1 MFHRKPQGASPV
13 ACSNAGRFSIQRL
26 ARGNYILAFPDR
38 NSDNTRMI
46 SRGFY
51 KNAVETALGRSPIC
65 GLMGPRQSGKSTLAR
80 TIAEAVPSHYFDLE
94 SPRDQLRLQNP
105 ELALGRL
112 TGLVVLDEIQ
122 TRPDLFPVLRVLA
135 DRADASARFLIL
147 GSAAPEL
154 MKHSAESLAGRIEY
168 VDLHGFDLT
177 ETGPG
182 THERL
187 WIRGGFP
194 RSYLAESD
202 ATSVAWREG
211 FVRTFLERDLP
222 QFGIRVGAAA
232 MRRFWTMLAHA
243 HGQLWNAAEL
253 GRAMGLS
260 DKTVRTYLDELSQT
274 FMVRQLQP
282 WFENIG
288 KRQVKSPKIYLRD
301 SGLLHHLMAL
311 ETETQLHSHP
321 KVGSSWEGFALE
333 QVLRQTRPTQ
343 AYFWATQGGA
353 ELDLLVFHEGRR
365 LGYEFKYAERPHF
378 TRSMRVAMED
388 LRLDSLLVICPGTAQ
403 ASLAPGVDVMGIEAF
418 ARFGHSA

>member
-1 MFHRKPQGASPV
+1 MVPRAHYRK
-13 ACSNAGRFSIQRL
+13 
-26 ARGNYILAFPDR
+26 
-38 NSDNTRMI
+38 
-46 SRGFY
+46 
-51 KNAVETALGRSPIC
+51 AVETALARSPVC

-80 TIAEAVPSHYFDLE
+80 EIAGAAASHYFDLE

-112 TGLVVLDEIQ
+112 SGLVVLDEVQ
-122 TRPDLFPVLRVLA
+122 TQPDLFPVLRVLA
-135 DRADASARFLIL
+135 DRADGPARFLIL

-154 MKHSAESLAGRIEY
+154 VARSAESLAGRIEY

-177 ETGPG
+177 ETGSG
-182 THERL
+182 TQETL
-187 WIRGGFP
+187 WLRGGFP
-194 RSYLAESD
+194 RSYLAASD
-202 ATSVAWREG
+202 EASVAWREG

-232 MRRFWTMLAHA
+232 MRRFWTMLAHM
-243 HGQLWNAAEL
+243 HGQIWNASEL

-260 DKTVRTYLDELSQT
+260 DKTVRNYLDELSQT

-301 SGLLHHLMAL
+301 SGILHHLIGL
-311 ETETQLHSHP
+311 ETESQLHAHP

-343 AYFWATQGGA
+343 AYFWGTQGGA
-353 ELDLLVFHEGRR
+353 ELDLLVFAAGRR
-365 LGYEFKYAERPHF
+365 LGYEFKYAERPQF
-378 TRSMRVAMED
+378 SRSMRVAMED
-388 LRLDSLLVICPGTAQ
+388 LRLDSLVVICPGSVQ
-403 ASLAPGVDVMGIEAF
+403 ATLAPGVEVMGIDAF
-418 ARFGHSA
+418 AGIARP

>member
-1 MFHRKPQGASPV
+1 MVPRAHYRK
-13 ACSNAGRFSIQRL
+13 
-26 ARGNYILAFPDR
+26 
-38 NSDNTRMI
+38 
-46 SRGFY
+46 
-51 KNAVETALGRSPIC
+51 AVETALARSPIC

-80 TIAEAVPSHYFDLE
+80 EIAGAAASHYFDLE

-112 TGLVVLDEIQ
+112 SGLVVLDEVQ
-122 TRPDLFPVLRVLA
+122 TQPDLFPVLRVLA
-135 DRADASARFLIL
+135 DRADGPARFLIL

-154 MKHSAESLAGRIEY
+154 VARSAESLAGRIEY

-177 ETGPG
+177 ETGIG
-182 THERL
+182 THETL
-187 WIRGGFP
+187 WLRGGFP
-194 RSYLAESD
+194 RSYLAASD
-202 ATSVAWREG
+202 EASVAWREG

-232 MRRFWTMLAHA
+232 MRRFWTMLAHM
-243 HGQLWNAAEL
+243 HGQIWNASEL

-260 DKTVRTYLDELSQT
+260 DKTVRNYLDELSQT

-301 SGLLHHLMAL
+301 SGILHHLIGL
-311 ETETQLHSHP
+311 ETESQLHAHP

-343 AYFWATQGGA
+343 AYFWGTQGGA
-353 ELDLLVFHEGRR
+353 ELDLLVFAAGRR
-365 LGYEFKYAERPHF
+365 LGYEFKYAERPQF
-378 TRSMRVAMED
+378 SRSMRVAMED
-388 LRLDSLLVICPGTAQ
+388 LRLDSLVVICPGSVQ
-403 ASLAPGVDVMGIEAF
+403 ATLAPGVEVMGIDAF
-418 ARFGHSA
+418 AGIARP

>member
-1 MFHRKPQGASPV
+1 MVPRAHYRK
-13 ACSNAGRFSIQRL
+13 
-26 ARGNYILAFPDR
+26 
-38 NSDNTRMI
+38 
-46 SRGFY
+46 
-51 KNAVETALGRSPIC
+51 AVETALARSPVC

-80 TIAEAVPSHYFDLE
+80 EIAGATASHYFDLE

-112 TGLVVLDEIQ
+112 SGLVVLDEVQ
-122 TRPDLFPVLRVLA
+122 TQPDLFPVLRVLA
-135 DRADASARFLIL
+135 DRADVPARFLIL

-154 MKHSAESLAGRIEY
+154 VARSAESLAGRIEY

-177 ETGPG
+177 ETGSG
-182 THERL
+182 TQETL
-187 WIRGGFP
+187 WLRGGFP
-194 RSYLAESD
+194 RSYLAASD
-202 ATSVAWREG
+202 EASVAWREG

-232 MRRFWTMLAHA
+232 MRRFWTMLAHM
-243 HGQLWNAAEL
+243 HGQIWNASEL

-260 DKTVRTYLDELSQT
+260 DKTVRNYLDELSQT

-301 SGLLHHLMAL
+301 SGILHHLIGL
-311 ETETQLHSHP
+311 ETESQLHAHP

-343 AYFWATQGGA
+343 AYFWGTQGGA
-353 ELDLLVFHEGRR
+353 ELDLLVFAAGRR
-365 LGYEFKYAERPHF
+365 LGYEFKYAERPQF
-378 TRSMRVAMED
+378 SRSMRVAMED
-388 LRLDSLLVICPGTAQ
+388 LRLDSLVVICPGSVQ
-403 ASLAPGVDVMGIEAF
+403 ATLAPGVEVMGIDAF
-418 ARFGHSA
+418 AGIASP

>member
-1 MFHRKPQGASPV
+1 MIPRARYRK
-13 ACSNAGRFSIQRL
+13 
-26 ARGNYILAFPDR
+26 
-38 NSDNTRMI
+38 
-46 SRGFY
+46 
-51 KNAVETALGRSPIC
+51 AVETALGRAPIC

-80 TIAEAVPSHYFDLE
+80 EIAGVAASHYFDLE

-112 TGLVVLDEIQ
+112 SGLVVLDEVQ
-122 TRPDLFPVLRVLA
+122 TQPELFPVLRVLA
-135 DRADASARFLIL
+135 DRADVPARFLIL

-154 MKHSAESLAGRIEY
+154 VARSAESLAGRIEY

-177 ETGPG
+177 ETGIG
-182 THERL
+182 THETL
-187 WIRGGFP
+187 WLRGGFP
-194 RSYLAESD
+194 RSYLAASD
-202 ATSVAWREG
+202 EASVAWREG

-232 MRRFWTMLAHA
+232 MRRFWTMLAHM
-243 HGQLWNAAEL
+243 HGQIWNASEL

-260 DKTVRTYLDELSQT
+260 DKTVRNYLDELSQT

-301 SGLLHHLMAL
+301 SGILHHLIGL
-311 ETETQLHSHP
+311 ETEPQLHAHP

-343 AYFWATQGGA
+343 AYFWGTQGGA
-353 ELDLLVFHEGRR
+353 ELDLLVFAAGRR
-365 LGYEFKYAERPHF
+365 LGYEFKYAERPQF
-378 TRSMRVAMED
+378 SRSMRVAMED
-388 LRLDSLLVICPGTAQ
+388 LRLDSLVVICPGSVQ
-403 ASLAPGVDVMGIEAF
+403 ATLAPGVEVMGIDAF
-418 ARFGHSA
+418 AGIARP

>member
-1 MFHRKPQGASPV
+1 MVPRAHYRK
-13 ACSNAGRFSIQRL
+13 
-26 ARGNYILAFPDR
+26 
-38 NSDNTRMI
+38 
-46 SRGFY
+46 
-51 KNAVETALGRSPIC
+51 AVETALARSPVC

-80 TIAEAVPSHYFDLE
+80 EIAGAAASHYFDLE

-112 TGLVVLDEIQ
+112 SGLVVLDEVQ
-122 TRPDLFPVLRVLA
+122 TQPDLFPVLRVLA
-135 DRADASARFLIL
+135 DRADVPARFLIL

-154 MKHSAESLAGRIEY
+154 VARSAESLAGRIEY

-177 ETGPG
+177 ETGSG
-182 THERL
+182 TQETL
-187 WIRGGFP
+187 WLRGGFP
-194 RSYLAESD
+194 RSYLAASD
-202 ATSVAWREG
+202 EASVAWREG

-232 MRRFWTMLAHA
+232 MRRFWTMLAHM
-243 HGQLWNAAEL
+243 HGQIWNASEL

-260 DKTVRTYLDELSQT
+260 DKTVRNYLDELSQT

-301 SGLLHHLMAL
+301 SGILHHLIGL
-311 ETETQLHSHP
+311 ETESQLHAHP

-343 AYFWATQGGA
+343 AYFWGTQGGA
-353 ELDLLVFHEGRR
+353 ELDLLVFAAGRR
-365 LGYEFKYAERPHF
+365 LGYEFKYAERPQF
-378 TRSMRVAMED
+378 SRSMRVAMED
-388 LRLDSLLVICPGTAQ
+388 LRLDSLVVICPGSVQ
-403 ASLAPGVDVMGIEAF
+403 ATLAPGVEVMGIDAF
-418 ARFGHSA
+418 AGIARP

>member
-1 MFHRKPQGASPV
+1 MVPRAHYRK
-13 ACSNAGRFSIQRL
+13 
-26 ARGNYILAFPDR
+26 
-38 NSDNTRMI
+38 
-46 SRGFY
+46 
-51 KNAVETALGRSPIC
+51 AVETALARSPVC

-80 TIAEAVPSHYFDLE
+80 EIAGTAASHYFDLE

-112 TGLVVLDEIQ
+112 SGLVVLDEVQ
-122 TRPDLFPVLRVLA
+122 TQPDLFPVLRVLA
-135 DRADASARFLIL
+135 DRADVPARFLIL

-154 MKHSAESLAGRIEY
+154 VARSAESLAGRIEY

-177 ETGPG
+177 ETGSG
-182 THERL
+182 TQETL
-187 WIRGGFP
+187 WLRGGFP
-194 RSYLAESD
+194 RSYLAASD
-202 ATSVAWREG
+202 EASVAWREG

-232 MRRFWTMLAHA
+232 MRRFWTMLAHM
-243 HGQLWNAAEL
+243 HGQIWNASEL

-260 DKTVRTYLDELSQT
+260 DKTVRKYLDELSQT

-301 SGLLHHLMAL
+301 SGILHHLIGL
-311 ETETQLHSHP
+311 ETESQLHAHP

-343 AYFWATQGGA
+343 AYFWGTQGGA
-353 ELDLLVFHEGRR
+353 ELDLLVFAAGRR
-365 LGYEFKYAERPHF
+365 LGYEFKYAERPQF
-378 TRSMRVAMED
+378 SRSMRVAMED
-388 LRLDSLLVICPGTAQ
+388 LRLDSLVVICPGSVQ
-403 ASLAPGVDVMGIEAF
+403 ATLAPGVEVMGIDAF
-418 ARFGHSA
+418 AGIASP

>member
-1 MFHRKPQGASPV
+1 MVYQK
-13 ACSNAGRFSIQRL
+13 
-26 ARGNYILAFPDR
+26 
-38 NSDNTRMI
+38 
-46 SRGFY
+46 
-51 KNAVETALGRSPIC
+51 AVEKALGRSAVC

-80 TIAEAVPSHYFDLE
+80 GIAAATASHYFDLE

-112 TGLVVLDEIQ
+112 SGLVVLDEIQ
-122 TRPDLFPVLRVLA
+122 TRPELFPVLRVLA
-135 DRADASARFLIL
+135 DRPDTPARFLIL

-154 MKHSAESLAGRIEY
+154 VARSAESLAGRIEY

-177 ETGPG
+177 ETGSG
-182 THERL
+182 THETL
-187 WIRGGFP
+187 WLRGGFP
-194 RSYLAESD
+194 RSYLADSD
-202 ATSVAWREG
+202 EVSVAWREG

-232 MRRFWTMLAHA
+232 MRRFWTMLAHV
-243 HGQLWNAAEL
+243 HGQLWNASEL

-301 SGLLHHLMAL
+301 SGILHHLIGL
-311 ETETQLHSHP
+311 ETEAQLHAHP

-333 QVLRQTRPTQ
+333 QVLRQTRPKQ

-353 ELDLLVFHEGRR
+353 ELDLLLFEEGRR
-365 LGYEFKYAERPHF
+365 LGYEFKYAERPKF
-378 TRSMRVAMED
+378 TRSMRAAMED
-388 LRLDSLLVICPGTAQ
+388 LRLDSLLVICPGTVRAP
-403 ASLAPGVDVMGIEAF
+403 LALGVEVIGIEAF
-418 ARFGHSA
+418 ARGM

>member
-1 MFHRKPQGASPV
+1 MVPRAHYRK
-13 ACSNAGRFSIQRL
+13 
-26 ARGNYILAFPDR
+26 
-38 NSDNTRMI
+38 
-46 SRGFY
+46 
-51 KNAVETALGRSPIC
+51 AVETALARSPVC

-80 TIAEAVPSHYFDLE
+80 EIAGAAASHYFDLE

-112 TGLVVLDEIQ
+112 SGLVVLDEVQ
-122 TRPDLFPVLRVLA
+122 TQPDLFPVLRVLA
-135 DRADASARFLIL
+135 DRADGPARFLIL

-154 MKHSAESLAGRIEY
+154 VAQSAESLAGRIEY

-177 ETGPG
+177 ETGSG
-182 THERL
+182 TQETL
-187 WIRGGFP
+187 WLRGGFP
-194 RSYLAESD
+194 RSYLAASD
-202 ATSVAWREG
+202 EVSVAWREG

-232 MRRFWTMLAHA
+232 MRRFWTMLAHM
-243 HGQLWNAAEL
+243 HGQIWNASEL

-260 DKTVRTYLDELSQT
+260 DKTVRNYLDELSQT

-301 SGLLHHLMAL
+301 SGILHHLIGL
-311 ETETQLHSHP
+311 ETESQLHAHP

-343 AYFWATQGGA
+343 AYFWGTQGGA
-353 ELDLLVFHEGRR
+353 ELDLLVFAAGRR
-365 LGYEFKYAERPHF
+365 LGYEFKYAERPQF
-378 TRSMRVAMED
+378 SRSMRVAMED
-388 LRLDSLLVICPGTAQ
+388 LRLDSLVVICPGSVQ
-403 ASLAPGVDVMGIEAF
+403 ATLAPGVEVMGIDAF
-418 ARFGHSA
+418 AGIARP

>member
-1 MFHRKPQGASPV
+1 MIPRPAYQKAVENALARSPV
-13 ACSNAGRFSIQRL
+13 
-26 ARGNYILAFPDR
+26 
-38 NSDNTRMI
+38 
-46 SRGFY
+46 
-51 KNAVETALGRSPIC
+51 C

-80 TIAEAVPSHYFDLE
+80 EVARAADSHYFDLE

-112 TGLVVLDEIQ
+112 SGLVVLDEIQ

-135 DRADASARFLIL
+135 DRPDVPARFLIL

-154 MKHSAESLAGRIEY
+154 VARSAESLAGRIEY

-177 ETGPG
+177 ETGRG
-182 THERL
+182 SHEAL
-187 WIRGGFP
+187 WLRGGFP
-194 RSYLAESD
+194 RSYLAASD
-202 ATSVAWREG
+202 EASVAWREG
-211 FVRTFLERDLP
+211 FVRTVLERDLP

-232 MRRFWTMLAHA
+232 MRRFWTMLAHG
-243 HGQLWNAAEL
+243 HGQLWNASEL

-282 WFENIG
+282 WFENVG

-301 SGLLHHLMAL
+301 SGLLHHLIGL
-311 ETETQLHSHP
+311 ETEAQLHSHV

-333 QVLRQTRPTQ
+333 QVLRLTRPTH
-343 AYFWATQGGA
+343 AYFWGTQGGA
-353 ELDLLVFHEGRR
+353 ELDLLVFAEGRR
-365 LGYEFKYAERPHF
+365 LGYEFKYAERPRL

-388 LRLDSLLVICPGTAQ
+388 LRLDSLRIICPGTVQ
-403 ASLAPGVDVMGIEAF
+403 APLAPGVEVLGIEAF
-418 ARFGHSA
+418 AGIAGR

>member
-1 MFHRKPQGASPV
+1 MVPRAHYRK
-13 ACSNAGRFSIQRL
+13 
-26 ARGNYILAFPDR
+26 
-38 NSDNTRMI
+38 
-46 SRGFY
+46 
-51 KNAVETALGRSPIC
+51 AVETALARSPVC

-80 TIAEAVPSHYFDLE
+80 EIAGATASHYFDLE

-112 TGLVVLDEIQ
+112 SGLVVLDEVQ
-122 TRPDLFPVLRVLA
+122 TQPDLFPVLRVLA
-135 DRADASARFLIL
+135 DRADVPARFLIL

-154 MKHSAESLAGRIEY
+154 VARSAESLAGRIEY

-177 ETGPG
+177 ETGSG
-182 THERL
+182 TQETL
-187 WIRGGFP
+187 WLRGGFP
-194 RSYLAESD
+194 RSYLAASD
-202 ATSVAWREG
+202 EASVAWREG

-232 MRRFWTMLAHA
+232 MRRFWTMLAHM
-243 HGQLWNAAEL
+243 HGQIWNASEL

-260 DKTVRTYLDELSQT
+260 DKTVRNYLDELSQT

-301 SGLLHHLMAL
+301 SGILHHLIGL
-311 ETETQLHSHP
+311 ETESQLHAHP

-343 AYFWATQGGA
+343 AYFWGTQGGA
-353 ELDLLVFHEGRR
+353 ELDLLVFAAGRR
-365 LGYEFKYAERPHF
+365 LGYEFKYAERPQF
-378 TRSMRVAMED
+378 SRSMRVAMED
-388 LRLDSLLVICPGTAQ
+388 LRLDSLVVICPGSVQ
-403 ASLAPGVDVMGIEAF
+403 ATLAPGVEVMGIDAF
-418 ARFGHSA
+418 AGIARP

>member
-1 MFHRKPQGASPV
+1 
-13 ACSNAGRFSIQRL
+13 
-26 ARGNYILAFPDR
+26 
-38 NSDNTRMI
+38 MI

-51 KNAVETALGRSPIC
+51 QKAVEKALSRSPVC

-80 TIAEAVPSHYFDLE
+80 EIAGAVASHYFDLE

-112 TGLVVLDEIQ
+112 SGLVVLDEIQ
-122 TRPDLFPVLRVLA
+122 TQPELFPVLRVLA
-135 DRADASARFLIL
+135 DRPEIPARFLIL

-154 MKHSAESLAGRIEY
+154 VARSAESLAGRIEY

-187 WIRGGFP
+187 WLRGGFP
-194 RSYLAESD
+194 RSYLAASD
-202 ATSVAWREG
+202 EASVAWREG

-232 MRRFWTMLAHA
+232 MRRFWTMLAHV
-243 HGQLWNAAEL
+243 HGQLWNASEL

-301 SGLLHHLMAL
+301 SGILHHLLGL
-311 ETETQLHSHP
+311 ETEAQLHAHP

-333 QVLRQTRPTQ
+333 QVLRQTRPKQ

-353 ELDLLVFHEGRR
+353 ELDLLVFDDGRR
-365 LGYEFKYAERPHF
+365 LGYEFKYAERPQF

-388 LRLDSLLVICPGTAQ
+388 LRLDSLVVICPGTVQ
-403 ASLAPGVDVMGIEAF
+403 APLASGVEVMGIETF
-418 ARFGHSA
+418 AHGVRPHPPEDGP

>member
-1 MFHRKPQGASPV
+1 MVPRAHYRK
-13 ACSNAGRFSIQRL
+13 
-26 ARGNYILAFPDR
+26 
-38 NSDNTRMI
+38 
-46 SRGFY
+46 
-51 KNAVETALGRSPIC
+51 AVETALARSPVC

-80 TIAEAVPSHYFDLE
+80 EIAGTAASHYFDLE

-112 TGLVVLDEIQ
+112 SGLVVLDEVQ
-122 TRPDLFPVLRVLA
+122 TQPDLFPVLRVLA
-135 DRADASARFLIL
+135 DRADVPARFLIL

-154 MKHSAESLAGRIEY
+154 VARSAESLAGRIEY

-177 ETGPG
+177 ETGSG
-182 THERL
+182 TQETL
-187 WIRGGFP
+187 WLRGGFP
-194 RSYLAESD
+194 RSYLAASD
-202 ATSVAWREG
+202 EASVAWREG

-232 MRRFWTMLAHA
+232 MRRFWTMLAHM
-243 HGQLWNAAEL
+243 HGQIWNASEL

-260 DKTVRTYLDELSQT
+260 DKTVRNYLDELSQT

-301 SGLLHHLMAL
+301 SGILHHLIGL
-311 ETETQLHSHP
+311 ETESQLHAHP

-343 AYFWATQGGA
+343 AYFWGTQGGA
-353 ELDLLVFHEGRR
+353 ELDLLVFAAGRR
-365 LGYEFKYAERPHF
+365 LGYEFKYAERPQF
-378 TRSMRVAMED
+378 SRSMRVAMED
-388 LRLDSLLVICPGTAQ
+388 LRLDSLVVICPGSVQ
-403 ASLAPGVDVMGIEAF
+403 ATLAPGVEVMGIDAF
-418 ARFGHSA
+418 AGIASP

>member
-1 MFHRKPQGASPV
+1 MVPRAHYRK
-13 ACSNAGRFSIQRL
+13 
-26 ARGNYILAFPDR
+26 
-38 NSDNTRMI
+38 
-46 SRGFY
+46 
-51 KNAVETALGRSPIC
+51 AVETALARSPVC

-80 TIAEAVPSHYFDLE
+80 EIAGAAASHYFDLE

-112 TGLVVLDEIQ
+112 SGLVVLDEVQ
-122 TRPDLFPVLRVLA
+122 TQPDLFPVLRVLA
-135 DRADASARFLIL
+135 DRADVPARFLIL

-154 MKHSAESLAGRIEY
+154 VARSAESLAGRIEY

-177 ETGPG
+177 ETGSG
-182 THERL
+182 TQETL
-187 WIRGGFP
+187 WLRGGFP
-194 RSYLAESD
+194 RSYLAASD
-202 ATSVAWREG
+202 EASVTWREG

-232 MRRFWTMLAHA
+232 MRRFWTMLAHM
-243 HGQLWNAAEL
+243 HGQIWNASEL

-260 DKTVRTYLDELSQT
+260 DKTVRNYLDELSQT

-301 SGLLHHLMAL
+301 SGILHHLIGL
-311 ETETQLHSHP
+311 ETESQLHAHP

-343 AYFWATQGGA
+343 AYFWGTQGGA
-353 ELDLLVFHEGRR
+353 ELDLLVFAAGRR
-365 LGYEFKYAERPHF
+365 LGYEFKYAERPQF
-378 TRSMRVAMED
+378 SRSMRVAMED
-388 LRLDSLLVICPGTAQ
+388 LRLDSLVVICPGSVQ
-403 ASLAPGVDVMGIEAF
+403 ATLAPGVEVMGIDAF
-418 ARFGHSA
+418 AGIARP

>member
-1 MFHRKPQGASPV
+1 MVPRAHYRK
-13 ACSNAGRFSIQRL
+13 
-26 ARGNYILAFPDR
+26 
-38 NSDNTRMI
+38 
-46 SRGFY
+46 
-51 KNAVETALGRSPIC
+51 AVETALARSPIC

-80 TIAEAVPSHYFDLE
+80 EIAGAAASHYFDLE

-112 TGLVVLDEIQ
+112 SGLVVLDEVQ
-122 TRPDLFPVLRVLA
+122 TQPDLFPVLRVLA
-135 DRADASARFLIL
+135 DRADVPARFLIL

-154 MKHSAESLAGRIEY
+154 VARSAESLAGRIEY

-177 ETGPG
+177 ETGSG
-182 THERL
+182 TQETL
-187 WIRGGFP
+187 WLRGGFP
-194 RSYLAESD
+194 RSYLAVSD
-202 ATSVAWREG
+202 EASVAWREG

-232 MRRFWTMLAHA
+232 MRRFWTMLAHM
-243 HGQLWNAAEL
+243 HGQIWNASEL

-260 DKTVRTYLDELSQT
+260 DKTVRNYLDELSQT

-301 SGLLHHLMAL
+301 SGILHHLIGL
-311 ETETQLHSHP
+311 ETESQLHAHP

-343 AYFWATQGGA
+343 AYFWGTQGGA
-353 ELDLLVFHEGRR
+353 ELDLLVFAAGRR
-365 LGYEFKYAERPHF
+365 LGYEFKYAERPQF
-378 TRSMRVAMED
+378 SRSMRVAMED
-388 LRLDSLLVICPGTAQ
+388 LRLDSLVVICPGSVQ
-403 ASLAPGVDVMGIEAF
+403 ATLAPGVEVMGIDAF
-418 ARFGHSA
+418 AGIARP